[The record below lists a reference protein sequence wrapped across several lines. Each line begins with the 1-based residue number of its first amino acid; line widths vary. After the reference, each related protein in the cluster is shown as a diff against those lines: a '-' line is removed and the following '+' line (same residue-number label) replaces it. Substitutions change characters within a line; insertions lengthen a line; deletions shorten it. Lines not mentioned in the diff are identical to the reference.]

1 MNRLMNTNKDKG
13 KSKEWAI
20 YMIAEHGN
28 KKKKKWKVA
37 SSVGILIEEEEFF
50 AYSFL

>member
-28 KKKKKWKVA
+28 KKKKWKVA